1 MWNRK
6 FIPGIVMA
14 VLAVALVA
22 MFVVAAES
30 PAGRAEF
37 LVPKITCGAC
47 SATISDGLNLLPG
60 VESVQVDVSNTL
72 VKVAYDEKL
81 TNPGELALE
90 LGRLGYPGR
99 LVAHGGSGAAGAT
112 APKVPGRGGCGGGCC
127 DKKPS

>member
-14 VLAVALVA
+14 VLAMVLVA
-22 MFVVAAES
+22 MFVVAADS

-47 SATISDGLNLLPG
+47 SATISAGLKLLPG
-60 VESVQVDVSNTL
+60 VESVQVDVANTL

-81 TNPGELALE
+81 TNPGDLALA

-99 LVAHGGSGAAGAT
+99 LVAHGGAT
-112 APKVPGRGGCGGGCC
+112 AHGVTPPSASGKGGCDGGCC
-127 DKKPS
+127 AKKPS

>member
-1 MWNRK
+1 MNRK
-6 FIPGIVMA
+6 FIPGIIMA
-14 VLAVALVA
+14 VLSVVLVA

-47 SATISDGLNLLPG
+47 SVTISDGLKALPG
-60 VESVQVDVSNTL
+60 VESVQVDVANTL

-81 TNPGELALE
+81 TNPGDLALE

-99 LVAHGGSGAAGAT
+99 LVAHGGAT
-112 APKVPGRGGCGGGCC
+112 APGVTTPAAPGKGGCGGGCC
-127 DKKPS
+127 GKKPS